1 MSDISKKRLYIGD
14 FKIKNCSQYG
24 EYEFIEKMKFGMSL
38 KLDYE
43 PLEQQIVVKVQMDI
57 EDDIDKVNE
66 WLPFGDV
73 EMPEQIRKVMIPLLQ
88 GNHKDTIF
96 ECKLHPFDSKTALDD
111 RFQVTVWAS

>member
-1 MSDISKKRLYIGD
+1 MSDISKKKLYIGD

-43 PLEQQIVVKVQMDI
+43 ALEQQVVVKVQMVKE
-57 EDDIDKVNE
+57 EDDEEVKE

-73 EMPEQIRKVMIPLLQ
+73 EMPEQIRQVVVPLLQ

-96 ECKLHPFDSKTALDD
+96 ECKLHPFDSKITLDD
-111 RFQVTVWAS
+111 RYLVTVWAS